1 MNNWEDNLINYM
13 LFKKANSFYY
23 MKYIG
28 YYYIKN
34 ENSITRNYKNKIE
47 DTIRSAFLFL
57 KYIFHNTNNTRF
69 EKRIVECVFNNIYL
83 DISNISYFKN
93 VIKNFHF
100 YYEIIDLYLNNKFI
114 SFSIKNKLKEIKNIL
129 KNNQKLNG

>member
-1 MNNWEDNLINYM
+1 
-13 LFKKANSFYY
+13 

-47 DTIRSAFLFL
+47 DTIRNAFLFL

-93 VIKNFHF
+93 VIKDFHF

-129 KNNQKLNG
+129 KNNQKLNA